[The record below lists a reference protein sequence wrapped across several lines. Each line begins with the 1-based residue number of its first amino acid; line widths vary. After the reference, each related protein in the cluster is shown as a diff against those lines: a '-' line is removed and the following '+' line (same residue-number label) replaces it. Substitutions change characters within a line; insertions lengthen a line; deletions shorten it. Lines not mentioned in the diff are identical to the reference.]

1 MGPMLIVLD
10 HMLPDVWP
18 APEGWIVVGRVGSRA
33 LAYDEA
39 RRPYLIGD
47 GEPEALDPAAVNPA
61 LLPAVDAACLRIWPG
76 GWVHALPAALGLNTR
91 TTSRDRIA
99 AKGLSP
105 NVLRVIASASSH
117 DDAEAMGRLLSALAH
132 YADTVSDGPGEG
144 DRIEDA
150 LRAAENAADMLAS
163 VRRGKTSRPEG

>member
-1 MGPMLIVLD
+1 MEIVLEF
-10 HMLPDVWP
+10 MVPDVWP
-18 APEGWIVVGRVGSRA
+18 APAGWTLVGRVGSRA

-47 GEPEALDPAAVNPA
+47 GEPEAVDPAAVNAA
-61 LLPAVDAACLRIWPG
+61 LLPAVDAACLRLWPG
-76 GWVHALPAALGLNTR
+76 GWANALPAALGLNTR

-99 AKGLSP
+99 AKGLAP
-105 NVLRVIASASSH
+105 AVLRVIASASSH
-117 DDAEAMGRLLSALAH
+117 GDAEAMGRLLSALAH

-150 LRAAENAADMLAS
+150 LRAAENAASMLGS
-163 VRRGKTSRPEG
+163 VRRGKTSKPQG